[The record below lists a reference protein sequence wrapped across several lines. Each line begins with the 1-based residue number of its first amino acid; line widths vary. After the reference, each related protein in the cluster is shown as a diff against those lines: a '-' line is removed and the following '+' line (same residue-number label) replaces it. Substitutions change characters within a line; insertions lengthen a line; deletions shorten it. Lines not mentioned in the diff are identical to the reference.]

1 MRLPFH
7 TLETDLFARAQRL
20 LDEEWLARDPDL
32 APVLPTV
39 LARNVGQDW
48 HKAGTFRHHL
58 VGVARSLTVWQ
69 QPRDVRLLGLLH
81 SVYGNAF
88 VDLVKFDPAK
98 ERARVREIAGES
110 AEHLV
115 YLFCTQSRTQFV
127 QKVLAGQ
134 LAADGS
140 LVLEK
145 DGQPHTLT
153 PHEVAAFIVVSMA
166 DTIEQWF
173 SWQDDIFSR
182 FPAVQHRP
190 QPVHWAASLWPGPM
204 RPSGRMV
211 SQINGLGLALQH
223 PGLKGLLPIPPVFGH
238 CSAPLAAADEAAA
251 TSLYWSVIQ
260 QDQPL
265 VDLDVATGVLESAVR
280 HNPWVGEPQMVLAQL
295 YLSAGRTDDARAAAA
310 SALQLFC
317 AWGNSWDKR
326 VQWDAWVAWTRIL
339 LQGATVPGTWPE
351 RLDKLNNVALR
362 PEP

>member
-1 MRLPFH
+1 MTLSFH
-7 TLETDLFARAQRL
+7 PLDPDLFARAQPL
-20 LDEEWLARDPDL
+20 LDDEWLARDPDL

-39 LARNVGQDW
+39 LARGVGQDW

-58 VGVARSLTVWQ
+58 VGVARSLTVWR

-110 AEHLV
+110 AEQLV

-127 QKVLAGQ
+127 QRVLAGQ
-134 LAADGS
+134 LESDGS
-140 LVLEK
+140 LALEK
-145 DGQPHTLT
+145 DGQRHVLKPY
-153 PHEVAAFIVVSMA
+153 EVAAFIIVSMA
-166 DTIEQWF
+166 DTVEQWF

-211 SQINGLGLALQH
+211 TQINALGLALQH
-223 PGLKGLLPIPPVFGH
+223 PGLQGLLPLPPVFAD
-238 CSAPLAAADEAAA
+238 CTQPLAAADEAAA

-295 YLSAGRTDDARAAAA
+295 YLSAGRKADARAAAA
-310 SALQLFC
+310 SALQVFS

-339 LQGATVPGTWPE
+339 LQGATVNGTWPE

-362 PEP
+362 S

>member
-1 MRLPFH
+1 MTLPLH
-7 TLETDLFARAQRL
+7 PLDPDLFARALPL
-20 LDEEWLARDPDL
+20 LDDEWLTRDPEL

-58 VGVARSLTVWQ
+58 VGVTRTLTVWQ

-127 QKVLAGQ
+127 QKVLAHA
-134 LAADGS
+134 LEADGS
-140 LVLEK
+140 LVLQK
-145 DGQPHTLT
+145 DGQDHVLT
-153 PHEVAAFIVVSMA
+153 PYEVAAFIIVSMA

-182 FPAVQHRP
+182 FPDVQHRN
-190 QPVHWAASLWPGPM
+190 QKAHWAASLWPGPM

-211 SQINGLGLALQH
+211 HQINGLAKALQH
-223 PGLKGLLPIPPVFGH
+223 QGLKDVLPMPPVFAH
-238 CSAPLAAADEAAA
+238 CSQHLSAANEAAA

-295 YLSAGRTDDARAAAA
+295 YLSAGRKDDAQAAAE
-310 SALQLFC
+310 SALHLLS
-317 AWGNSWDKR
+317 AWGNAWDKR

-339 LQGATVPGTWPE
+339 LQGATVEGTWPE

-362 PEP
+362 G

>member
-1 MRLPFH
+1 MTLPFH
-7 TLETDLFARAQRL
+7 PLDAELFARAQPL
-20 LDEEWLARDPDL
+20 LDDEWLAQDAEL

-58 VGVARSLTVWQ
+58 VGVTRSLTVWQ
-69 QPRDVRLLGLLH
+69 QPRDVRMLGLLH

-88 VDLVKFDPAK
+88 VDLVKFDPAS
-98 ERARVREIAGES
+98 ERARLRELVGES

-127 QKVLAGQ
+127 QKVLGHA
-134 LAADGS
+134 LEADGG
-140 LVLEK
+140 LLLDK
-145 DGQPHTLT
+145 DGAQHRLSPY
-153 PHEVAAFIVVSMA
+153 EVAAFIIVSMA

-173 SWQDDIFSR
+173 SWQDDIYSR
-182 FPAVQHRP
+182 FPHVQHRP
-190 QPVHWAASLWPGPM
+190 QAVHWAASLWPGPM
-204 RPSGRMV
+204 RPTGRMV
-211 SQINGLGLALQH
+211 HQINGLAKALQH
-223 PGLKGLLPIPPVFGH
+223 PGLKDLLPMPPVFAH
-238 CSAPLAAADEAAA
+238 CSQYLSAANEAAA
-251 TSLYWSVIQ
+251 ASLYWSVIQ

-295 YLSAGRTDDARAAAA
+295 YLAAGRQDDAKAAAT
-310 SALQLFC
+310 SALHLFS

-339 LQGATVPGTWPE
+339 LQAANGGPWPE

-362 PEP
+362 SGA

>member
-1 MRLPFH
+1 MTTMLPFQP
-7 TLETDLFARAQRL
+7 LDADLLARALPL
-20 LDEEWLARDPDL
+20 LDEEWLARDADL

-58 VGVARSLTVWQ
+58 VGVARSLAMWQ

-127 QKVLAGQ
+127 QRLLAGA
-134 LAADGS
+134 LEADGS

-145 DGQPHTLT
+145 DGKPHVLT
-153 PHEVAAFIVVSMA
+153 PYEVAAFTIVSMA

-173 SWQDDIFSR
+173 SWQDDIYSR
-182 FPAVQHRP
+182 FPGVQQRP
-190 QPVHWAASLWPGPM
+190 QAVHWAASLWPGPM

-211 SQINGLGLALQH
+211 SQINALGLALQH
-223 PGLKGLLPIPPVFGH
+223 PGLKGLLPTPPVFGH
-238 CSAPLAAADEAAA
+238 CTAVLSATDEAAA

-265 VDLDVATGVLESAVR
+265 ADLDVATAVLESAVR

-295 YLSAGRTDDARAAAA
+295 YLSAGRNADAAKAAA
-310 SALQLFC
+310 SALQQFS

-339 LQGATVPGTWPE
+339 HQSATEGTWPE

-362 PEP
+362 G

>member
-1 MRLPFH
+1 MPIPFQ
-7 TLETDLFARAQRL
+7 TFDPDLFARAQPL
-20 LDEEWLARDPDL
+20 LDDEWLARDPEL

-48 HKAGTFRHHL
+48 HKAGTVRHHR
-58 VGVARSLTVWQ
+58 VGVTRSLTVWQ

-88 VDLVKFDPAK
+88 VDLVKFDPAS
-98 ERARVREIAGES
+98 ERARLRELVGES

-127 QKVLAGQ
+127 QKVLGQ
-134 LAADGS
+134 GMEEDGS
-140 LVLEK
+140 LLLDK
-145 DGQPHTLT
+145 DGTQHRLT
-153 PHEVAAFIVVSMA
+153 PYEVAAFTIVSMA

-173 SWQDDIFSR
+173 SWQDDIYSR
-182 FPAVQHRP
+182 FPHVQHRP
-190 QPVHWAASLWPGPM
+190 QAVHWAASLWPGPM
-204 RPSGRMV
+204 RPTGRMV
-211 SQINGLGLALQH
+211 HQINGLSKALKH
-223 PGLKGLLPIPPVFGH
+223 PGLKDLLPTPPVFGH
-238 CSAPLAAADEAAA
+238 CNHHLSAANEAAA
-251 TSLYWSVIQ
+251 ASLYWSVIQ

-295 YLSAGRTDDARAAAA
+295 YLSAGRHDDAKQAA
-310 SALQLFC
+310 SSALHLFS

-339 LQGATVPGTWPE
+339 LQAAEGGPWPE

-362 PEP
+362 GAH

>member
-1 MRLPFH
+1 MSLPFH
-7 TLETDLFARAQRL
+7 PLDPDLFSRAQSL

-32 APVLPTV
+32 APMLPTV

-58 VGVARSLTVWQ
+58 VGVARSLSVWQ

-98 ERARVREIAGES
+98 ERARMRGLMGES

-127 QKVLAGQ
+127 QRVLAHA
-134 LAADGS
+134 LEADGS

-145 DGQPHTLT
+145 DGKRHVLT
-153 PHEVAAFIVVSMA
+153 PYEVAVFIIVSMA
-166 DTIEQWF
+166 DTIEQWS
-173 SWQDDIFSR
+173 SWQDDVYSR
-182 FPAVQHRP
+182 FPDVQQRP
-190 QPVHWAASLWPGPM
+190 QTAHWAASLWPGPM
-204 RPSGRMV
+204 RPTGRMLH
-211 SQINGLGLALQH
+211 QISALGQALQH
-223 PGLKGLLPIPPVFGH
+223 PELKDLLPIPPVFAH
-238 CSAPLAAADEAAA
+238 CSQNLSASDEAAA
-251 TSLYWSVIQ
+251 SALYWAVVQ

-280 HNPWVGEPQMVLAQL
+280 HNPWVGESQMTLAQL
-295 YLSAGRTDDARAAAA
+295 YLTAGRRDEARAAAS

-317 AWGNSWDKR
+317 VWGNSWDKR
-326 VQWDAWVAWTRIL
+326 VQWEAWIAWTRIL
-339 LQGATVPGTWPE
+339 LQGATVDGSWPE
-351 RLDKLNNVALR
+351 RLDKLNNLALR
-362 PEP
+362 D

>member
-1 MRLPFH
+1 MTLPLH
-7 TLETDLFARAQRL
+7 TLDAPLFAHAQTL
-20 LDEEWLARDPDL
+20 LDDEWLARDPEL

-39 LARNVGQDW
+39 LARGVGQDW

-88 VDLVKFDPAK
+88 VDLVKFDPEK
-98 ERARVREIAGES
+98 ERARVRALAGES

-115 YLFCTQSRTQFV
+115 YLFCTMSRTQFV
-127 QKVLAGQ
+127 EKVLAQ
-134 LAADGS
+134 AMEPDGS
-140 LVLEK
+140 LVLHK
-145 DGQPHTLT
+145 DGKDQVLSPY
-153 PHEVAAFIVVSMA
+153 EVATFIIVSMA

-182 FPAVQHRP
+182 FPTVQHRP

-204 RPSGRMV
+204 RPTGRMV

-223 PGLKGLLPIPPVFGH
+223 PALKGLLPTPPVFSH
-238 CSAPLAAADEAAA
+238 CTRALQAADEAAA

-265 VDLDVATGVLESAVR
+265 VDLDVATAVLESAVR

-295 YLSAGRTDDARAAAA
+295 YLSAGRRDDARAAAE
-310 SALQLFC
+310 SALQLFS

-339 LQGATVPGTWPE
+339 LQGASVQGAWPE

-362 PEP
+362 S